1 MTDDVMTENDQ
12 AVQQAARN
20 LFLGCV
26 PERKAEL
33 EDFWEKYHPEFQLM
47 DDAGSG
53 GTFALEAGLF
63 KIVRFNHLAMRAFWL
78 ASFIAWEGYSAFYR
92 STGAKDINLTRFRS
106 MVQAFRDMLSA
117 EDPEVVQLPPGV
129 PEPGKYCDVK
139 NDVEARAAGEL
150 ATIAT
155 GWAFLHELRH
165 IQHQQDGTSAAFNAP
180 STDQHAEEL
189 SCDEFATTF
198 IMEFVAN
205 YAEQSGDDED
215 KVRQKREVGV
225 YFALFA
231 MALIAADQWG
241 ASESHPA
248 IESRIENVIKNMGAE
263 GTGISDA
270 IAHAA
275 FAALRIIYPD
285 APKPFGL

>member
-1 MTDDVMTENDQ
+1 MDDIMTGNDQ

-26 PERKAEL
+26 PERRAEL
-33 EDFWEKYHPEFQLM
+33 EEFWQKYSPEFQLI
-47 DDAGSG
+47 DDAGSD
-53 GTFALEAGLF
+53 GTFSLEAGLF
-63 KIVRFNHLAMRAFWL
+63 RFVRFNHRAMRAFWL
-78 ASFIAWEGYSAFYR
+78 ASFIAWEGYSAFSR
-92 STGAKDINLTRFRS
+92 SNDTSDIDLARFRT

-117 EDPEVVQLPPGV
+117 KDPEVVQLPPGV
-129 PEPGKYCDVK
+129 PEPGKYCDVME
-139 NDVEARAAGEL
+139 DVEARAAGEL

-165 IQHQQDGTSAAFNAP
+165 IQHQQDGTSATFDAP
-180 STDQHAEEL
+180 SADQHAEEL

-198 IMEFVAN
+198 IMEFVAK
-205 YAEQSGDDED
+205 YADQYGDAED
-215 KVRQKREVGV
+215 KVRQKRELGV

-231 MALIAADQWG
+231 MTLIAADQWG
-241 ASESHPA
+241 SSETHPA
-248 IESRIENVIKNMGAE
+248 MQIRIEQVIKKMGAA

-275 FAALRIIYPD
+275 FAALWSIYPN
-285 APKPFGL
+285 APGPFKL